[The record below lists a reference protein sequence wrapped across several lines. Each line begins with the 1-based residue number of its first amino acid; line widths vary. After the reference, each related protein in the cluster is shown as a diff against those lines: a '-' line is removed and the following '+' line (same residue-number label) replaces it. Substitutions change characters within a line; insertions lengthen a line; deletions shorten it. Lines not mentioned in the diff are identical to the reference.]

1 MSGTLRPRRSRGGN
15 GNVDAVDVR
24 DEVHQAQDAQH
35 QVPDLQKTLHLLAAV
50 PEQMS
55 HAGIEAV
62 LFGTAPAISNRS
74 PACAVPAGH
83 PEPGFK
89 IGRLPEPSGAS
100 A

>member
-1 MSGTLRPRRSRGGN
+1 
-15 GNVDAVDVR
+15 
-24 DEVHQAQDAQH
+24 
-35 QVPDLQKTLHLLAAV
+35 
-50 PEQMS
+50 MS